1 MVVGRVHRSAPEA
14 GGEGF
19 AYWMRA
25 STFGQ
30 LMTWP
35 RVGPGSSPGTSPI

>member
-1 MVVGRVHRSAPEA
+1 MVVGRARRSAPEA

-19 AYWMRA
+19 ACWMRA
-25 STFGQ
+25 STLRQ